1 MIAIVLFEESVTY
14 IEFMLWN
21 SVNLL
26 LKAIG

>member
-1 MIAIVLFEESVTY
+1 MIAIVLFEEPVTY